1 MFGRCASLFWETFG
15 QGLDVDGQATDE
27 RYHQVLPGFLEIK
40 NAGCANL
47 DVVDLPEKCS
57 MLQEP
62 PFKIEET
69 VVRCRTLGNV
79 GICVNFNAHGWL
91 VRE

>member
-1 MFGRCASLFWETFG
+1 MFGRCASLFWERFG
-15 QGLDVDGQATDE
+15 QRLDVDGQTTDE
-27 RYHQVLPGFLEIK
+27 RCHQVLQGFLEIK
-40 NAGCANL
+40 SAGCANL

-69 VVRCRTLGNV
+69 VARRWNLFEF
-79 GICVNFNAHGWL
+79 IAHGWL
-91 VRE
+91 VGE